1 MKLACVTDMLWA
13 VHRGKELDALLGL
26 LRSDDY
32 HVRRATEAACT
43 LTRDLKHE
51 AAAWDGVRT
60 TEEQSTEQRVRRM
73 SVVARRVSVAAAS
86 APLSSMILPPVA
98 PAGRRS
104 AAFAEGTS
112 VGPLDV
118 RDIRAG
124 SPSRPAATLAL
135 RADPYQFEALR
146 AQMEHAE
153 MQHAELESALQVSRA
168 AELALQQQLDAV
180 QAELRRAKK
189 ASMSTGKRPEA
200 AWSKIPETRDASQAP
215 SVPSDRASPTPIGA
229 LALLRNPA
237 SLLPSSK
244 KGHRAAKEK
253 KAKSVMKAG
262 TTRIAP
268 KPATIVAVEAPAA
281 SIAT

>member
-86 APLSSMILPPVA
+86 DPLSSMILPP
-98 PAGRRS
+98 AGTRA

-153 MQHAELESALQVSRA
+153 MQHAELASALQVSRA

-189 ASMSTGKRPEA
+189 ASISTGKRPEA
-200 AWSKIPETRDASQAP
+200 AWSKLPETRDASQAP
-215 SVPSDRASPTPIGA
+215 SVPSGRATPTPIGA

-244 KGHRAAKEK
+244 KGDRAAKEK

>member
-1 MKLACVTDMLWA
+1 
-13 VHRGKELDALLGL
+13 
-26 LRSDDY
+26 
-32 HVRRATEAACT
+32 
-43 LTRDLKHE
+43 
-51 AAAWDGVRT
+51 
-60 TEEQSTEQRVRRM
+60 
-73 SVVARRVSVAAAS
+73 
-86 APLSSMILPPVA
+86 
-98 PAGRRS
+98 
-104 AAFAEGTS
+104 
-112 VGPLDV
+112 
-118 RDIRAG
+118 
-124 SPSRPAATLAL
+124 
-135 RADPYQFEALR
+135 
-146 AQMEHAE
+146 MEHAE